1 MAATTQPTFR
11 FAPSPNGHLHLGHA
25 YSALTTANLAARLG
39 GRVLLRIEDIDTAR
53 TRPEFVAAIFED
65 LAWIGF
71 EWSGPVWHQ
80 SNRSAAHQDAL
91 SKLDHLGVLY
101 NCSAT
106 RKDITANAVD
116 RPGETTAADAGTD
129 TIARD
134 PDGAPRYTPICR
146 AHLSETQRVAG
157 WSCAKPGPYAK
168 RLDMKRAREH
178 APGPLAYTVWSGAS
192 AFHVTAAEPDRWGDA
207 VIARKDI
214 GTSYHL
220 AVVVDDAAQG
230 VTHVTR
236 GQDLEAATDLH
247 RVLQTLLGLPTPV
260 YHHHRLIAANDD
272 RKLSKGFK
280 DKGLRHLRQEGATPE
295 DIWALIG
302 MRPPGR

>member
-1 MAATTQPTFR
+1 MAAITQPTFR

-39 GRVLLRIEDIDTAR
+39 GRVLLRIEDIDTTR

-80 SNRSAAHQDAL
+80 SIRSAAHQDAL
-91 SKLDHLGVLY
+91 SKLDDLGVLY
-101 NCSAT
+101 NCGAT
-106 RKDITANAVD
+106 RKDITAASSRAD
-116 RPGETTAADAGTD
+116 ETAGDAAGHD
-129 TIARD
+129 TIACD
-134 PDGAPRYTPICR
+134 PDGAPRYTPICC
-146 AHLSETQRVAG
+146 AHASHTRNAAG
-157 WSCAKPGPYAK
+157 WSCAKAGPYAR
-168 RLDMKRAREH
+168 RLDMKRARQH
-178 APGPLAYTVWSGAS
+178 APGPLAYTVWSGTATY
-192 AFHVTAAEPDRWGDA
+192 FTTAAEPERWGDA

-214 GTSYHL
+214 ATSYHL

-230 VTHVTR
+230 VTHITR

-247 RVLQTLLGLPTPV
+247 RLLQTLLGLPAPV

-295 DIWALIG
+295 DVWELIG